1 MILEILSRIGLVKDQ
16 KLKNGRWGKGEQYAR
31 EIYFYR
37 NRYEDLFEISFSIFL
52 FLKTDLQRVNE
63 KVNTAINKIIGI

>member
-1 MILEILSRIGLVKDQ
+1 V
-16 KLKNGRWGKGEQYAR
+16 GERGAVR
-31 EIYFYR
+31 AGNIFYR

-52 FLKTDLQRVNE
+52 FLKTDLQRVNK

>member
-1 MILEILSRIGLVKDQ
+1 VKDQ
-16 KLKNGRWGKGEQYAR
+16 KLKNGRWGESEPYVRK
-31 EIYFYR
+31 IYFYK
-37 NRYEDLFEISFSIFL
+37 NRFEDLFEISFSIFL